1 MNNLKTLLLVE
12 DDVINRV
19 ALRRFLIKQGHVVYP
34 AKDGDEALEI
44 YAKNKFDLIIMDL
57 VMPGIDG
64 AETARKMRFISN
76 STNGDYPPIILITAV
91 DHRAQN
97 LEKIFRAGVD
107 RVVQKPIEHAQL
119 LECIDELLL
128 PKSATK

>member
-1 MNNLKTLLLVE
+1 MKKNQTILLVE

-19 ALRRFLIKQGHVVYP
+19 ALCRFLSKQGYAVHP
-34 AKDGDEALEI
+34 AKDGDEALENYI
-44 YAKNKFDLIIMDL
+44 KNVFDLIIMDL

-64 AETARKMRFISN
+64 AETAKRMRFISN
-76 STNGDYPPIILITAV
+76 STSSDYPPIIIITAV

-107 RVVQKPIEHAQL
+107 RVVQKPIDHAQL
-119 LECIDELLL
+119 LECIDELLS
-128 PKSATK
+128 PNKHHQ

>member
-1 MNNLKTLLLVE
+1 MTNAKTILLVE

-19 ALRRFLIKQGHVVYP
+19 ALCRFLNKQGYVVHP
-34 AKDGDEALEI
+34 VTDGGEALEI

-64 AETARKMRFISN
+64 AETAKKMRFISN
-76 STNGDYPPIILITAV
+76 QSNGDYPPIILITAV
-91 DHRAQN
+91 DHRSQN

-107 RVVQKPIEHAQL
+107 RVVQKPIEYVQL
-119 LECIDELLL
+119 LECIDELLQS
-128 PKSATK
+128 KNDRQ